1 MSNVRGKAYNQI
13 PLAAA
18 GWQRR
23 RVKPLRMCPA
33 MALGLAIA
41 LSIALITWV
50 PVKAQGGASG
60 PEPEVDFCLVSLS
73 AEKATLRIGEP
84 LRVWVWGVGVEPDSW
99 NLEVD
104 GDGSLALRG
113 ARELASWAEM
123 VELTFAGNAEGQV
136 TISASMTCRKP
147 GNGADSLTLT
157 VLPAEPEVTPTP
169 QSTTNF
175 CTTHLSLSDQQV
187 KVGDG
192 FYAWFV
198 GAGTGPRSWNL
209 TMSGDGS
216 ARVVGTRELDPE
228 YVEWELEAVSPG
240 VLCLTGQMNCLQAG
254 EGTSSGEV
262 VITEAANQFGAAQTR
277 RIWTPRTVATIE
289 AALLVVLL
297 AVLAALVYLLIRRRR

>member
-1 MSNVRGKAYNQI
+1 MSNVRGKPFHQI
-13 PLAAA
+13 ALAA
-18 GWQRR
+18 
-23 RVKPLRMCPA
+23 V
-33 MALGLAIA
+33 ALGLTVA
-41 LSIALITWV
+41 LSIAFGAWETV
-50 PVKAQGGASG
+50 AAQDGAPE

-73 AEKATLRIGEP
+73 ADKTTLKIGEP
-84 LRVWVWGVGVEPDSW
+84 LRVWVWGVGVEPGSW
-99 NLEVD
+99 NLELD
-104 GDGSLALRG
+104 AEGSLALRG
-113 ARELASWAEM
+113 ARRIESWTEM
-123 VELTFAGNAEGQV
+123 VEWAFTGEGEGQV

-147 GNGADSLTLT
+147 GNGADYLTLT

-169 QSTTNF
+169 QSTANF
-175 CTTHLSLSDQQV
+175 CTTHLSLSAQQV
-187 KVGDG
+187 QVGDG

-240 VLCLTGQMNCLQAG
+240 VLRLTGEMDCLQAG
-254 EGTSSGEV
+254 EGASSGEV
-262 VITEAANQFGAAQTR
+262 VITEEAGRFGAAQIK

-289 AALLVVLL
+289 AALLVVLV

>member
-13 PLAAA
+13 TLAAA
-18 GWQRR
+18 GWQQW
-23 RVKPLRMCPA
+23 RVKPLRTRPA
-33 MALGLAIA
+33 MALVLAIA
-41 LSIALITWV
+41 LSIALSVWE
-50 PVKAQGGASG
+50 PVRAQDGAPD
-60 PEPEVDFCLVSLS
+60 PEPEADFCLVSLS
-73 AEKATLRIGEP
+73 AEKTTLRVGEP
-84 LRVWVWGVGVEPDSW
+84 LRVWVWGVGVEPVSW
-99 NLEVD
+99 DLEVD

-113 ARELASWAEM
+113 ARRIESWTEM
-123 VELTFAGNAEGQV
+123 VEWTFTGAGEGQV
-136 TISASMTCRKP
+136 TISASMICQKP

-157 VLPAEPEVTPTP
+157 VLPAEPEGTPTP
-169 QSTTNF
+169 QSTANF

-187 KVGDG
+187 QVGDG

-198 GAGTGPRSWNL
+198 GAGTEPRSWNL

-216 ARVVGTRELDPE
+216 ARVIGTRELDPE

-240 VLCLTGQMNCLQAG
+240 VLRLAGQMNCLQAG
-254 EGTSSGEV
+254 EATGSGEV
-262 VITEAANQFGAAQTR
+262 VVTEEVGQFEAVQIR

>member
-13 PLAAA
+13 ALAAA
-18 GWQRR
+18 GWQQW
-23 RVKPLRMCPA
+23 RVKPLRTRPA

-41 LSIALITWV
+41 LSIALSVWE
-50 PVKAQGGASG
+50 PVRAQDGAPD
-60 PEPEVDFCLVSLS
+60 PEPEADFCLVSLS
-73 AEKATLRIGEP
+73 AEKTTLHVGEP
-84 LRVWVWGVGVEPDSW
+84 LRVWVWGVGVEPGSW
-99 NLEVD
+99 DLEVD

-113 ARELASWAEM
+113 ARNVASWAEM
-123 VELTFAGNAEGQV
+123 VEWALTGETEGQV
-136 TISASMTCRKP
+136 TISASMICRKP

-157 VLPAEPEVTPTP
+157 VLPAEPEETPTP
-169 QSTTNF
+169 QSTTNS

-187 KVGDG
+187 QVGDG

-216 ARVVGTRELDPE
+216 ARVIGTRELDPE

-240 VLCLTGQMNCLQAG
+240 VLRLTGQMNCLHAG

-262 VITEAANQFGAAQTR
+262 VITEVANQFGAAQIK
-277 RIWTPRTVATIE
+277 RIWTPRTVATVE
-289 AALLVVLL
+289 AALLVVLV
-297 AVLAALVYLLIRRRR
+297 AVLAALVYVLIRRRR